1 MENDVRKFA
10 IYTRKSVEDEY
21 RKELTSLESQALY
34 CRKYADLNQLPLL
47 ENVYEDYGKSGGN
60 MERPAFQ
67 RLLKDIQSGEI
78 GGVLVYKLDRL
89 TRSLN
94 DFVGVI
100 GNHFKKHD
108 VKFISV
114 TEHFDTSTPQGALF
128 LNLMLMFAQFEREQ
142 TSIRVKDK
150 IRNSRQ
156 QGIWTGGNIPFGY
169 MSVDRKLV
177 INPEEATW
185 VTWIYEEYLKTGAA
199 RHIATRLREEFPD
212 RQEDF
217 YYEKIRKILQNPIY
231 KGYMRCN
238 GQLYKGRHEAMI
250 SEELWQR
257 AQERIPQ
264 RSVSQK
270 NPSNALLQGLCF
282 CGDCGSSLIP
292 LHVKKEGLRY
302 RYYVCRNRHQ
312 GIPCTSQMKYINEDA
327 LNNLILREIKAVFF
341 QPNRVKGLTEQVLK
355 LPQSTKVLKILQD
368 YSETLDRLDEET
380 RKKVLRCFVKKIV
393 VYKKSVLLTI
403 TTHHLSVLLNDL
415 WDPSIDLEDTIEIN
429 TELLVH
435 GNRPQTFVLGHGSS
449 TDPHLVEVYK
459 KALEWKEALDKGE
472 VESYEE
478 LSKTTGF
485 CTQTIRRYLRLTKL
499 VPEVKQAIRDKTLNA
514 KFRVKDFTLKKIP
527 KERKAQMRHFHL
539 L

>member
-156 QGIWTGGNIPFGY
+156 QGIWTGDNIPFGY

-327 LNNLILREIKAVFF
+327 LNNLILREVKAVLL
-341 QPNRVKGLTEQVLK
+341 QANRLAGLTEHIVK
-355 LPQSTKVLKILQD
+355 LPQASQVLEALKNTG
-368 YSETLDRLDEET
+368 ETLDRLDQPTRRQVVRSFLKKVVVSDHDMILTFTTCHLQRLLGELWDSSAELEET
-380 RKKVLRCFVKKIV
+380 R
-393 VYKKSVLLTI
+393 T
-403 TTHHLSVLLNDL
+403 LN
-415 WDPSIDLEDTIEIN
+415 TK
-429 TELLVH
+429 LLVH
-435 GNRPQTFVLGHGSS
+435 GDKTQEFIVDGDSL
-449 TDPHLVEVYK
+449 TDPHVVEVFE
-459 KALEWKEALDKGE
+459 KAHEWKEALDKGE

-514 KFRVKDFTLKKIP
+514 KFRVQDFTLKKIP